1 MALKVDGGGSNT
13 AAITKQNVE
22 VKKAEVKTTTTTT
35 TTTSVKNNVSN
46 PETNG
51 AVYANQDNNTQRA
64 DLIKARVNPQLQ
76 PTALRSTPT
85 IEPEEA
91 ENKANE
97 IISNNGGKD
106 NLNTDAAGQQLAEI
120 AKDNP
125 ADAQLIAQEIYSD
138 DRIKEEDRDEIAQSF
153 VQNLND
159 TELSEVA
166 SSAEGRGLLKIA
178 EENLNQQPVHPDEA
192 ADATRVRRALDEHG
206 IFLGSD
212 QGIQYDAVDPVSIS
226 EDPNAT
232 PEEVASY
239 IKNNPPWSQDENT
252 ARYAYLDAIQAHA
265 NDPDWL
271 AQFHSALGAETAG
284 QLISDTLNP
293 GNHWTGVN
301 GTDPELPL
309 RQVELVRTT
318 LETMVASGDLTQEG
332 MNALIGSM
340 PNGESA
346 QYVATELFAHAND
359 QTKEMFVN
367 AAINDGNDTWDAGAL
382 HVLNTMPSYRQE
394 QILNGLS
401 SEKMNSFIEGAMARQ
416 EEIFSFTDQV
426 KYGLYGTG
434 VNEDLLDKVTFGG
447 VEKLLDTANSV
458 DVYYHAQTVVPK
470 FSEELQLKLLNAV
483 GTGLNNDTAFN
494 NMENNVAFKDELSR
508 LTINN
513 HDAYIRGELNA
524 DGGTAGEDLSPAFRD
539 SYEKIMQMTLFT
551 PPLGEEST
559 KLMEF
564 VDSAYKGIADDLNQM
579 SDADFEAKYGRNR
592 AAMARAY
599 GEMTG
604 VFFKA
609 LDEGL
614 TAVKDDAKKAAE
626 VMGPIFKLIDFG
638 VGQGL
643 GKAGPIGKVIST
655 VLDLTGASGAAQQA
669 IKDKIEN
676 GQIEEAMQDLLDHGV
691 DLSEMGERL
700 YEEVHNNWLPNAT
713 DPNGTYE
720 IPGGGSISIKDAWQN
735 GYDHIVGAPQE
746 IP

>member
-1 MALKVDGGGSNT
+1 MALKVDGGGS

-22 VKKAEVKTTTTTT
+22 VKKAEVKTTEVK
-35 TTTSVKNNVSN
+35 TTSVKNNVSSA
-46 PETNG
+46 ETNA
-51 AVYANQDNNTQRA
+51 AVYANRDQNAQRA
-64 DLIKARVNPQLQ
+64 DLVKSRVNPQLQ
-76 PTALRSTPT
+76 TTALRTTPT
-85 IEPEEA
+85 ITPQDA
-91 ENKANE
+91 ETRANE
-97 IISNNGGKD
+97 IIESNGGKD
-106 NLNTDAAGQQLAEI
+106 DLNTDAAGQQLAEI

-138 DRIKEEDRDEIAQSF
+138 DRIKDEDRDEIAQSF

-159 TELSEVA
+159 AELAEVA
-166 SSAEGRGLLKIA
+166 NSAEGRGLLKIA
-178 EENLNQQPVHPDEA
+178 EDNLNQRPVHPDEA
-192 ADATRVRRALDEHG
+192 ADANRVRLALDEHG

-212 QGIQYDAVDPVSIS
+212 QGIQFDAVDPVSIS
-226 EDPNAT
+226 QDPNAT
-232 PEEVASY
+232 PEEVAAY
-239 IKNNPPWSQDENT
+239 IKNHPSSSYEPNT
-252 ARYAYLDAIQAHA
+252 ARYEYLDAIQAHA

-271 AQFHSALGAETAG
+271 AQFHSALGSETAG
-284 QLISDTLNP
+284 QLISDTLDPASHWGP
-293 GNHWTGVN
+293 GVS

-318 LETMVASGDLTQEG
+318 LETMIASGDLTQEG
-332 MNALIGSM
+332 INALIGGM
-340 PNGESA
+340 RENPH
-346 QYVATELFAHAND
+346 VATELFAHAND
-359 QTKEMFVN
+359 QTREMFIN
-367 AAINDGNDTWDAGAL
+367 AAINDGADTWDAGAL

-401 SEKMNSFIEGAMARQ
+401 GEKLNSFIEGAMARQ
-416 EEIFSFTDQV
+416 EQIFSFTDEV
-426 KYGLYGTG
+426 KYGLYGTS
-434 VNEDLLDKVTFGG
+434 VNEDLLTKVNFGG
-447 VEKLLDTANSV
+447 IEKLLETANRV
-458 DVYYHAQTVVPK
+458 DVYYHAQTAVPA

-483 GTGLNNDTAFN
+483 GTGLNNNDAFN
-494 NMENNVAFKDELSR
+494 NVENNVAFKDELSR
-508 LTINN
+508 LMINN
-513 HDAYIRGELNA
+513 HDAYINGELNA
-524 DGGTAGEDLSPAFRD
+524 DGGSSGEDLSPAFRD

-551 PPLGEEST
+551 PPLGDEST

-564 VDSAYKGIADDLNQM
+564 VDSTYKGIADDLNKL
-579 SDADFEAKYGRNR
+579 SDTDFEAKYGRNR
-592 AAMARAY
+592 GAMARAF
-599 GEMTG
+599 GQMTG

-691 DLSEMGERL
+691 DLSQLGEEL

-713 DPNGTYE
+713 DPNGTYQL
-720 IPGGGSISIKDAWQN
+720 PDGSSVSIKDAWQN
-735 GYDHIVGAPQE
+735 GYDHVEGAPQTS
-746 IP
+746 

>member
-1 MALKVDGGGSNT
+1 MALKVDGGGGNT

-22 VKKAEVKTTTTTT
+22 VKKAEVKTTTTT
-35 TTTSVKNNVSN
+35 SVKNNVSN
-46 PETNG
+46 PETNA
-51 AVYANQDNNTQRA
+51 AVYANRDQNTQRA

-76 PTALRSTPT
+76 STALRSTPT
-85 IEPEEA
+85 IEPQEA
-91 ENKANE
+91 ETQANE
-97 IISNNGGKD
+97 IIENNGGKE

-120 AKDNP
+120 AKQNP

-159 TELSEVA
+159 TELAEVA
-166 SSAEGRGLLKIA
+166 SSAEGRALLKIA
-178 EENLNQQPVHPDEA
+178 EDNLNQQPVHPDEA
-192 ADATRVRRALDEHG
+192 ADASRVRRALDEHG

-212 QGIQYDAVDPVSIS
+212 NGIPFDSVDPVSIS
-226 EDPNAT
+226 QDPNAS
-232 PEEVASY
+232 PEEVASF
-239 IKNNPPWSQDENT
+239 IKNNPPWSGDENT
-252 ARYAYLDAIQAHA
+252 ARYEYIDAIQAHA
-265 NDPDWL
+265 NDPEWL

-284 QLISDTLNP
+284 QLIRDTVDP
-293 GNHWTGVN
+293 EAHWSGVN

-309 RQVELVRTT
+309 RQVELVRST
-318 LETMVASGDLTQEG
+318 LETMIAAGDLTQEG
-332 MNALIGSM
+332 MNALIGGM
-340 PNGESA
+340 RENP
-346 QYVATELFAHAND
+346 YVATELFANAND
-359 QTKEMFVN
+359 QAREMFIN
-367 AAINDGNDTWDAGAL
+367 AAINNGSNSWDAGAL
-382 HVLNTMPSYRQE
+382 HVLNTMPAYRQE

-401 SEKMNSFIEGAMARQ
+401 SEKLNSFIEGAMAGQ
-416 EEIFSFTDQV
+416 QQIYSFTDEV
-426 KYGLYGTG
+426 RAGLYGAEA
-434 VNEDLLDKVTFGG
+434 NPDLLTPITYGG
-447 VEKLLDTANSV
+447 VEKLLDTANRV
-458 DVYYHAQTVVPK
+458 DVYYHAQTAVPA
-470 FSEELQLKLLNAV
+470 FSKELQLKLLNAV
-483 GTGLNNDTAFN
+483 GTGLNNDAAFN

-508 LTINN
+508 LMINN

-524 DGGTAGEDLSPAFRD
+524 DGGTSGEDLSPAFRD

-551 PPLGEEST
+551 PPLGDEST
-559 KLMEF
+559 RLMEF
-564 VDSAYKGIADDLNQM
+564 VDSTYKGIADDLNNL
-579 SDADFEAKYGRNR
+579 SDADFQAKYGRNR

-614 TAVKDDAKKAAE
+614 TAVKDDAKKAAA
-626 VMGPIFKLIDFG
+626 VMGPLFKLIDFG

-691 DLSEMGERL
+691 DLSELGERL

-713 DPNGTYE
+713 DPNGTYVT
-720 IPGGGSISIKDAWQN
+720 PDGASISIKDAWQN
-735 GYDHIVGAPQE
+735 GYDHIEGAPQTS
-746 IP
+746 